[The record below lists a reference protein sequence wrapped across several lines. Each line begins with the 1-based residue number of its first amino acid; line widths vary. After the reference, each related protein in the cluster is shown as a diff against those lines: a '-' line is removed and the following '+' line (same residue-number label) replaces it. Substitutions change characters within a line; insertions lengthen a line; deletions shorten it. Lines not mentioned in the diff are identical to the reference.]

1 MTDADFLAWLDRG
14 GMRAALVEVGTDTPR
29 FLSTVPYTTLPSD
42 TPANRAYFPLL
53 AQGFAFSEALSLD
66 GNPTI
71 SVGDIALH
79 NEDGLLDSW
88 LDEVWV
94 NRAIRVY
101 IGDVAWP
108 RADFRLVFSGLVSS
122 ITAGARNRLSIV
134 LRDAL
139 NRLNAPVT
147 DATLGGSS
155 TNADRILPVCL
166 GECHNVSPLL
176 IDPAQHEYQV
186 HQGAVERLIEVRD
199 NGVPLT
205 VTPTLSTGKFVLTST
220 PAGAVTASVQG
231 CTPYSNTVVGAV
243 QALATAYGTPDQR
256 MTAADLD
263 AAQLAAFNSAHPQP
277 VGMWLGDRGNVLQ
290 ACQELAASV
299 GAQVVTSREGK
310 LRIVKLA
317 LPGTGT
323 PVSIRPSDYVAGSL
337 AIKERATVIAGV
349 KLGYC
354 RNWTVQTGLD
364 TGIPAAHK
372 DLYAQEYLTVTARDA
387 SVAAAYKLYA
397 DLPQTNTLL
406 LTKADAQAEANRR
419 LALWKVQR
427 TVYRVQCFAHMLLL
441 ELGQAVTL
449 FGDRYG
455 LNAGKSAVVVGL
467 QADWIAGRVSV
478 EVLV

>member
-1 MTDADFLAWLDRG
+1 MTDTDFLAWLDRG
-14 GMRAALVEVGTDTPR
+14 GMRAALVEVDTDTPR
-29 FLSTVPYTTLPSD
+29 YLCTVPYTTLPSD
-42 TPANRAYFPLL
+42 TPANRAYMPVL

-66 GNPTI
+66 GQPSI
-71 SVGDIALH
+71 SVGDIGLH

-101 IGDVAWP
+101 IGDVTWP
-108 RADFRLVFSGLVSS
+108 RSDFRLVFSGLVSS
-122 ITAGARNRLSIV
+122 ITANARNRLSIV

-147 DATLGGSS
+147 DATLGGATS
-155 TNADRILPVCL
+155 NADRILPVCL

-186 HQGAVERLIEVRD
+186 HQGAIERLIEVRD

-205 VTPTLSTGKFVLTST
+205 VTPTLSAGKFKLTAA

-231 CTPYSNTVVGAV
+231 RTPYSNTVAGAV
-243 QALATAYGTPDQR
+243 QALATSYGTPDQR
-256 MTAADLD
+256 LTSADLD
-263 AAQLAAFNSAHPQP
+263 AAQLAAFNAVHPQP
-277 VGMWLGDRGNVLQ
+277 VGVWLGDRGNVLQ
-290 ACQELAASV
+290 TCQELAASV

-317 LPGTGT
+317 LPGAGA
-323 PVSIRPSDYVAGSL
+323 PVQIHPKDYVNGSL
-337 AIKERATVIAGV
+337 AIRERTSVVAGV

-354 RNWTVQTGLD
+354 KNWTVQESLD

-372 DLYAQEYLTVTARDA
+372 DMFAQEYLTVSARDDD
-387 SVAAAYKLYA
+387 VAQAYKLYA
-397 DLPQTNTLL
+397 DIPQVDTLL
-406 LTKADAQAEANRR
+406 LTEADAQAEAGRR
-419 LALWKVQR
+419 LSLWKVQR
-427 TVYRVQCFAHMLLL
+427 TVYRVECFAHLLLL

-449 FGDRYG
+449 FGDRYS
-455 LNAGKSAVVVGL
+455 LDSGKSGVVVGL
-467 QADWIAGRVSV
+467 QADWISGRVTV
-478 EVLV
+478 EVLA